1 MVKDHFKKKH
11 DFRAKAAVRDLSL
24 EDETGNLVN
33 LVFELVRDSKH

>member
-11 DFRAKAAVRDLSL
+11 DLCAKAAVRDLGL
-24 EDETGNLVN
+24 EDETKNLVN